1 MSHNLISA
9 LSILFLLMFFFIG
22 PFFNVRFIVN
32 SVAVVL
38 TLNVFYK
45 MIFLLKNILMS
56 GSLDTNLKL

>member
-22 PFFNVRFIVN
+22 PFFNVRFIVY

-38 TLNVFYK
+38 TLHFFYK
-45 MIFLLKNILMS
+45 MIFWLKNILMS
-56 GSLDTNLKL
+56 GSLDTILKL

>member
-45 MIFLLKNILMS
+45 MVF
-56 GSLDTNLKL
+56 